1 MNFEQALA
9 VANAAVFDRFGRYL
23 SDVETAILR
32 GSWQRQTYEKIA
44 DASGY
49 SISYLT
55 RDIGPKLWKLLSQA
69 LGESVSKT
77 SFQVVLEKRWQALE
91 QQPPTAPA
99 KPQSTPAKAAVQ
111 SPETEAVKCRQD
123 WGEAVDVS
131 LFYGREAELATL
143 EQWILVDRCRSIAIL
158 GMGGIGKTSLAVKLA
173 LSVVEG
179 SVVEGSVVEGSVVEG
194 SVVEGSVVEG
204 SVVEGRARQLQGEFD
219 CIIWRSLR
227 NAPPLETLLGDIVS
241 FISEQQDS
249 QAELG
254 RLIHWLRTSRC
265 LLILDNAETLL
276 QAGRAG
282 RYCSGYE
289 NYGELLRTISETA
302 HQSCLILTSREK
314 PAELAAFEGMELAVR
329 SLQLS
334 GSPEAALALLQ
345 AKGLSGSSA
354 LLAQLCDRYGCNPLA
369 LKIVATSIQELFDG
383 DIEEFLAQ
391 DATVFSGIHRLLDR
405 QCQRCSPQEKTVM
418 YWLALN
424 REWTSIAE
432 LAADIVPSLSRAD
445 LLGAIES
452 LSWRSLIEKRSGR
465 YTQQPVVMEYT
476 TDNIIRTI
484 CDEITCEQ
492 PSLFNTHALIKA
504 QGKDYVR
511 EAQIR
516 QILDPIID
524 NLLTLF
530 NSREN
535 LTRQLVQIL
544 AKLQCTFPLEPGYA
558 GGNIFNLLRRLQGD
572 LSGYD
577 FSHLALWQADLRE
590 INLHGCNFA
599 GTNLSKAVLT
609 ETLGIPLALAF
620 SPDGQLLATGDVD
633 SEILLWQVA
642 DGKKLLACRGH
653 HSWVWSVV
661 FSPDGRTLASSSDDR
676 TVRLWDVST
685 GECRQ
690 TLQGHASQV
699 WAVAFSPDGKLLAS
713 GSEDCT
719 IRIWDA
725 GTGECIQILQGH
737 EQCVRSVAFSPD
749 GQTLASGSDDCTVKV
764 WDLETGECRQT
775 LQDHGQLVWSVAFSP
790 NDRTLASG
798 SSDQTVK
805 IWDIETGQ
813 CRQTL
818 RGHGNWIRSIAYSP
832 NGQTLASGSE
842 DQTVKIWD
850 METGQCRQT
859 LRGHGSWIRSV
870 TFSPDGKLL
879 ASGSGDHTVRLWDVG
894 NGRCSQ
900 TLQGYTNRVWS
911 VAFSPDGQSL
921 ASGSDDRVVRLWDAH
936 TGQCQHAL
944 KGHGNAVCTVSWS
957 PDGKL
962 LASGSSDRTIKLWDT
977 RTGQC
982 RHTLRGHG
990 SRIWS
995 VAFFPDGQTLVS
1007 GSEDQ
1012 TVRLWDVATGQCRQI
1027 LAGHGSWVCSV
1038 AVGAIAGENPILVS
1052 GSYDHTAKL
1061 WDLTSG
1067 DCRQTLQGHDSWVW
1081 TVALSPDGET
1091 VASGSGDHTVKLWH
1105 ARTGECYRILT
1116 GHASRIWSVA
1126 FSPDGRF
1133 LVSGSSDRTVK
1144 VWDVETGECCRTM
1157 AGHTN
1162 LIWSVSFSADGRTIA
1177 SGSQDERIKL
1187 WDVEAGECL
1196 KTLRAE
1202 RPYEGM
1208 NITGVTG
1215 LTQAQKATLLA
1226 LGAVEG

>member
-77 SFQVVLEKRWQALE
+77 SFVTVLERRWQATVH
-91 QQPPTAPA
+91 QPPTAPA
-99 KPQSTPAKAAVQ
+99 KPQFTPAKAAVQ
-111 SPETEAVKCRQD
+111 FPEVRAVKCRQD

-131 LFYGREAELATL
+131 LFYGREAELAIL
-143 EQWILVDRCRSIAIL
+143 EQWIRVDRCRSIAIL

-173 LSVVEG
+173 LRLRS
-179 SVVEGSVVEGSVVEG
+179 
-194 SVVEGSVVEG
+194 
-204 SVVEGRARQLQGEFD
+204 GRARQLQEEFD

-314 PAELAAFEGMELAVR
+314 PAELAAFEGVELAVR

-345 AKGLSGSSA
+345 AKGLSGSPEQKQ
-354 LLAQLCDRYGCNPLA
+354 QLCDRYGCNPLA

-405 QCQRCSPQEKTVM
+405 QCQRCSPQEKIVM

-424 REWTSIAE
+424 REWTSISE
-432 LAADIVPSLSRAD
+432 LAADIVPSVSRAD

-476 TDNIIRTI
+476 TDNIIRTV
-484 CDEITCEQ
+484 CDEIVREQ
-492 PSLFNTHALIKA
+492 PSLLNTHALIKA

-516 QILDPIID
+516 QILDPLIG

-530 NSREN
+530 NSQEN
-535 LTRQLVQIL
+535 LTQQLVQIL
-544 AKLQCTFPLEPGYA
+544 TKLQCTFPLEPGYA

-599 GTNLSKAVLT
+599 GTNLTKTVFT

-620 SPDGQLLATGDVD
+620 SPNGKLLATGDVD

-642 DGKKLLACRGH
+642 DGKKLLACKGH
-653 HSWVWSVV
+653 SSWVWSVV
-661 FSPDGRTLASSSDDR
+661 FSPDGQTLASSSDDQ

-690 TLQGHASQV
+690 TLRGHASQV
-699 WAVAFSPDGKLLAS
+699 WAVAFSPDGETLAS

-719 IRIWDA
+719 IRLWDV
-725 GTGECIQILQGH
+725 GTGECLQILQGH

-749 GQTLASGSDDCTVKV
+749 GKTLASGSDDRTVKV
-764 WDLETGECRQT
+764 WDLGTGECRHT
-775 LQDHGQLVWSVAFSP
+775 LQDHEQLVWSVAFSP
-790 NDRTLASG
+790 DNRTLA
-798 SSDQTVK
+798 
-805 IWDIETGQ
+805 
-813 CRQTL
+813 
-818 RGHGNWIRSIAYSP
+818 
-832 NGQTLASGSE
+832 
-842 DQTVKIWD
+842 
-850 METGQCRQT
+850 
-859 LRGHGSWIRSV
+859 
-870 TFSPDGKLL
+870 
-879 ASGSGDHTVRLWDVG
+879 
-894 NGRCSQ
+894 
-900 TLQGYTNRVWS
+900 
-911 VAFSPDGQSL
+911 
-921 ASGSDDRVVRLWDAH
+921 
-936 TGQCQHAL
+936 
-944 KGHGNAVCTVSWS
+944 
-957 PDGKL
+957 
-962 LASGSSDRTIKLWDT
+962 
-977 RTGQC
+977 
-982 RHTLRGHG
+982 
-990 SRIWS
+990 
-995 VAFFPDGQTLVS
+995 
-1007 GSEDQ
+1007 
-1012 TVRLWDVATGQCRQI
+1012 
-1027 LAGHGSWVCSV
+1027 
-1038 AVGAIAGENPILVS
+1038 
-1052 GSYDHTAKL
+1052 
-1061 WDLTSG
+1061 
-1067 DCRQTLQGHDSWVW
+1067 
-1081 TVALSPDGET
+1081 
-1091 VASGSGDHTVKLWH
+1091 
-1105 ARTGECYRILT
+1105 
-1116 GHASRIWSVA
+1116 
-1126 FSPDGRF
+1126 
-1133 LVSGSSDRTVK
+1133 SGSSDRTVK
-1144 VWDVETGECCRTM
+1144 VWEVETGECCRTM

-1162 LIWSVSFSADGRTIA
+1162 LIWSVSFCADGRTIA
-1177 SGSQDERIKL
+1177 SGSQDERIRL
-1187 WDVEAGECL
+1187 WDVETGECL

-1202 RPYEGM
+1202 RPYEEM